1 METIKITFPDGSQ
14 KEFEKGITGLQI
26 AQSISKKLAEN
37 ALAIKVNEK
46 VLDLTRPIV
55 EDAVIKILTF
65 DDKEGKEVYWHST
78 SHLMAHAVLSLYPEA
93 KFGVGPAIEDGFYY
107 DIDIEKK
114 LSEEDLAIIENKMLE
129 IASKNEPFIRQELT
143 KEEAI
148 NLFKQRNDPY
158 KLEILSELDDA
169 KQTISIYKEGDFVDL
184 CSGPHLP
191 SSGKIKYLKLLSVS
205 GSYWR
210 GNEKNKQLQRIR

>member
-65 DDKEGKEVYWHST
+65 DDKEGKE
-78 SHLMAHAVLSLYPEA
+78 
-93 KFGVGPAIEDGFYY
+93 I
-107 DIDIEKK
+107 
-114 LSEEDLAIIENKMLE
+114 
-129 IASKNEPFIRQELT
+129 
-143 KEEAI
+143 
-148 NLFKQRNDPY
+148 
-158 KLEILSELDDA
+158 
-169 KQTISIYKEGDFVDL
+169 
-184 CSGPHLP
+184 
-191 SSGKIKYLKLLSVS
+191 
-205 GSYWR
+205 
-210 GNEKNKQLQRIR
+210 